1 MKPRRF
7 DYVRPDTVAEAVALL
22 AQYGEEAKVMAGGQS
37 LMAMLNLR
45 LLEPTLLID
54 IARLAELDTIK
65 VVGDRKGDKVEVGAA
80 VTQNRLK
87 DWPELAAKLPLL
99 ARALPFVGHFQTRN
113 RGTVC
118 GSIAHADPSS
128 EIPLSLA
135 TLGGEVVLRSR
146 RGTRTLAAA
155 DFQRGMLQTAREA
168 DELITAVRFPV
179 HAGARVAFHEVAR
192 RHGDFA
198 MIAVAAWVQLR
209 GRRRYGQGRHRRR
222 RRPARRALAHP
233 RWRRR
238 DEIRVRRAR
247 LGARRLRR
255 HPCHRASPARSFTPG
270 RAGRRRGGAAMRR
283 VSKDERTRIAFT
295 LNGRAVAGDAEPRM
309 LLTDFLRHV
318 IGATGTHVGCE
329 HGVCGCC
336 TVLIDGVA
344 VRGCLTLAVQAE
356 GRSVTTVE
364 SLAAADGTLN
374 ALQKAFQQHHALQC
388 GFCTPGILMS
398 FTDYLARNPHPT
410 EDEIREVLSG
420 HLCRCTGYA
429 GIVAAVLTA
438 TGGAP
443 APEKP
448 SSNTSRSQP

>member
-7 DYVRPDTVAEAVALL
+7 DYVRPDNVGEALALL
-22 AQYGEEAKVMAGGQS
+22 AQHGEEAKVMAGGQS

-45 LLEPTLLID
+45 LLEPAVVID

-65 VVGDRKGDKVEVGAA
+65 VVGDRTSGDKVEVGAA

-198 MIAVAAWVQLR
+198 MIAVAAWIHSGAGGDKVR
-209 GRRRYGQGRHRRR
+209 IGIGGVAD
-222 RRPARRALAHP
+222 RPAVRSLALDGADAAKSAFEALAWELEGYDDIH
-233 RWRRR
+233 
-238 DEIRVRRAR
+238 AT
-247 LGARRLRR
+247 ARLRR
-255 HPCHRASPARSFTPG
+255 DLL
-270 RAGRRRGGAAMRR
+270 RR
-283 VSKDERTRIAFT
+283 V
-295 LNGRAVAGDAEPRM
+295 GPAVVEEA
-309 LLTDFLRHV
+309 LR
-318 IGATGTHVGCE
+318 C
-329 HGVCGCC
+329 
-336 TVLIDGVA
+336 
-344 VRGCLTLAVQAE
+344 
-356 GRSVTTVE
+356 
-364 SLAAADGTLN
+364 AA
-374 ALQKAFQQHHALQC
+374 
-388 GFCTPGILMS
+388 
-398 FTDYLARNPHPT
+398 
-410 EDEIREVLSG
+410 
-420 HLCRCTGYA
+420 
-429 GIVAAVLTA
+429 
-438 TGGAP
+438 
-443 APEKP
+443 
-448 SSNTSRSQP
+448 